1 MKFFWVS
8 ALIAFLQIIALSLMM
23 KCITHRKP
31 IPAILLFLA
40 KAASYYFLV
49 NAFVE
54 KYIVR
59 VVECLCGYLIGLT
72 AGPVLLYL
80 TCYFLYPLVILRF
93 APLLWEKFCNIPAV
107 KKVLDKITDKI
118 EGIKHRL
125 GIGNQKG
132 FKVKKVKF

>member
-8 ALIAFLQIIALSLMM
+8 AFIAFLQIIALAVMM

-54 KYIVR
+54 KYIVY
-59 VVECLCGYLIGLT
+59 VIECLCGYLIGLT

-80 TCYFLYPLVILRF
+80 TCYFLYPLVIVRF
-93 APLLWEKFCNIPAV
+93 APVLWKKFCAIPAV
-107 KKVLDKITDKI
+107 KKVFDKIDDKL